1 MGSVVAIDIG
11 GTTIKSAVALRPASL
26 AATSLSDVRRTP
38 TPVGDPK
45 ALTDAVIDLVR
56 SYGDDVDSIGVVMP
70 GLLDVPNGRVR
81 IAGNLRLQDAAI
93 VEPLAAALRIP
104 IAFDHDVRAGALA
117 ELHAGAARGLENA
130 AFLAIGTGIAAAFVI
145 DGEVRSSDGFMG
157 EVGHQW
163 VGIDAPCIC
172 GLRGCLEAVSSA
184 SGIARR
190 YSERTGNATDAA
202 SIIASAASGDTVAA
216 ELWHDAV
223 QGLVRASAMIANLL
237 APEAIIVGGGLALAG
252 DALFEPLRTGLAA
265 SISFQRLP
273 HIREATH
280 GDDAGCLGAAIAAL
294 RQGGLS

>member
-11 GTTIKSAVALRPASL
+11 GTTIKSAAAPRPASL
-26 AATSLSDVRRTP
+26 AETVLSDVRRTP
-38 TPVGDPK
+38 TPVGDPS
-45 ALTDAVIDLVR
+45 ALIDAVIDLVR
-56 SYGDDVDSIGVVMP
+56 SYGDDVDSVGVVMP

-81 IAGNLRLQDAAI
+81 IAGNLRLQDAPI

-117 ELHAGAARGLENA
+117 ELHVGAARGLGNA

-172 GLRGCLEAVSSA
+172 GLSGCLEAVSSA
-184 SGIARR
+184 AGIARR
-190 YSERTGNATDAA
+190 YQERTGESIDAPTVIARAQTGDNAATH
-202 SIIASAASGDTVAA
+202 I
-216 ELWHDAV
+216 WHDAL
-223 QGLVRASAMIANLL
+223 QGLVRASTMITNLL
-237 APEAIIVGGGLALAG
+237 APEGIIVGGGLALAG
-252 DALFEPLRTGLAA
+252 DALFDPLREGLAK

-273 HIREATH
+273 EIREATS

-294 RQGGLS
+294 RQGGLT